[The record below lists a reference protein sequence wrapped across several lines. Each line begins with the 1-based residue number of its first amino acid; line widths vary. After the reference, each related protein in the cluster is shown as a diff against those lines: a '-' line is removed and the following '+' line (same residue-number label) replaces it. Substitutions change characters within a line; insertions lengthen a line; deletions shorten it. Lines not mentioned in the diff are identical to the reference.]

1 MITAVICSGVKTTDE
16 EDADTS
22 GSGAEETS
30 STEVVVVEASSAVV
44 DGSGGGRVV
53 DGREPN
59 ISDTRL
65 IGFRILL
72 GLLRRL

>member
-1 MITAVICSGVKTTDE
+1 VKTTDE

-22 GSGAEETS
+22 GSGAEGTS
-30 STEVVVVEASSAVV
+30 SAEVVVVEASSAVV
-44 DGSGGGRVV
+44 DG
-53 DGREPN
+53 REPD

-65 IGFRILL
+65 IGFWILM

>member
-1 MITAVICSGVKTTDE
+1 
-16 EDADTS
+16 
-22 GSGAEETS
+22 
-30 STEVVVVEASSAVV
+30 VVVVEASSAVV